1 MGNYCQKHCGTLQ
14 PYVPC
19 CYPSTSEDKRTSYIA
34 DSIVISNPMVQP
46 PVNLQPSQP
55 VARAPAQRASLS
67 SKFYVA
73 LYDYQARTTE
83 DLSFKAGELLEVIN
97 GEDTQHSGWWHAR
110 ALGSAHRKEGY
121 IPSNFVAPFKSI
133 EAEPWFFRDLKR
145 MDAEKQLL
153 YPGVE
158 AGAFLIRDSETQRG
172 DYSLSVFDGT
182 SVKHYRIKRL
192 DTGEYFVA
200 RKKTFLDV
208 TALVE
213 YYKRY
218 QDGLCVRLGQP
229 CEKKEVPEPF
239 GLSYKT
245 QDEWEIDRNSL
256 RLLKKLGSGQFG
268 DVWEGMWNNTT
279 PVAIKT
285 LKPGSMERKDFL
297 REAQIMKKLR
307 HPKLIQLYAV
317 CSLEDPIYIITELM
331 RHGSLQQYLQ
341 NDGGESIKVQ
351 QQVDMAAQVA
361 AGMAY
366 LESQNY
372 VHRDLAAR
380 NVLVG
385 EHNVYKVADFG
396 LTRILK
402 VENENAYEPVADKKL
417 PIKWTA
423 PEALQFNK
431 FSVKS
436 DIWSFG
442 VLLYEIVT
450 YGKMPYVGLTGA
462 QVLQKLEKGYR
473 MPRPPNCPLELYQ
486 IMLDCWKKSPEERPT
501 FETLRWQFDDFFEQN
516 ESYFDSNTFVG

>member
-1 MGNYCQKHCGTLQ
+1 MGNSCQKHCGNLR
-14 PYVPC
+14 PYVLC
-19 CYPSTSEDKRTSYIA
+19 CCPSEEKGTCYVTE
-34 DSIVISNPMVQP
+34 SIVISNPMVNTSISQ
-46 PVNLQPSQP
+46 QPSQP
-55 VARAPAQRASLS
+55 VASAPVLRASLS
-67 SKFYVA
+67 SRVYVA
-73 LYDYQARTTE
+73 LYDYQARTAE
-83 DLSFKAGELLEVIN
+83 DLSFKAGELLEVLN

-110 ALGSAHRKEGY
+110 SLGSLHKREGY
-121 IPSNFVAPFKSI
+121 IPSNFVAPYKSI
-133 EAEPWFFRDLKR
+133 EAEPWFFGEVKR
-145 MDAEKQLL
+145 VDAEKQLM
-153 YPGVE
+153 YPGTE
-158 AGAFLIRDSETQRG
+158 AGVFLIRESETQRG
-172 DYSLSVFDGT
+172 EYSLSVFDGM
-182 SVKHYRIKRL
+182 SVKHYRIKQL
-192 DTGEYFVA
+192 DTGDYFVA
-200 RKKTFLDV
+200 RKKTFPDV

-218 QDGLCVRLGQP
+218 PDGLCVRLGQP
-229 CEKKEVPEPF
+229 CEKKEVPAPF
-239 GLSYKT
+239 DLSYKT

-256 RLLKKLGSGQFG
+256 KLLKKLGSGQFG

-285 LKPGSMERKDFL
+285 LKPGSMERRDFL
-297 REAQIMKKLR
+297 REAQTMKKLR

-341 NDGGESIKVQ
+341 NDGGTAIKVQ

-396 LTRILK
+396 LTRIFQ
-402 VENENAYEPVADKKL
+402 VENVYEPVAGMKL

-442 VLLYEIVT
+442 VLLYEIMT
-450 YGKMPYVGLTGA
+450 YGRMPYPGLNGA

-473 MPRPPNCPLELYQ
+473 MPQPPDCPPNLYL

-501 FETLRWQFDDFFEQN
+501 FETLQWQLDDFFETES
-516 ESYFDSNTFVG
+516 ESYFDSNTFAR